1 MHTRPSPAAWPGRFA
16 RALARTLALAVP
28 CAALLSGCVAA
39 REVKPPVREHRVE
52 SRDGTTLHWWERGRG
67 STTVL
72 LIHGWTC
79 DATFWDA
86 QVDALAARYR
96 VVTLDLAGHGF
107 SGTPRRDWTMAQFGD
122 DVVRVADAARAKRI
136 VLVGHSMGGP
146 VAIEAAKRLRGRVIG
161 VVGVDT
167 LRQDY
172 FGDGSS
178 ARLEPLL
185 APFRQDFRA
194 AVSGFVAGNF
204 FVPQSDPALVQRIV
218 GTMSS
223 ARPEVGVPALQA
235 LLTWDWRTAFEGF
248 DVPLVLLNA
257 AQPPTELRTLAT
269 LVPGVRV
276 RTFDGVGHFPMMEQ
290 PQPFNVVLLEELARL
305 GQPGVR

>member
-1 MHTRPSPAAWPGRFA
+1 MHTLPRAASR
-16 RALARTLALAVP
+16 LL
-28 CAALLSGCVAA
+28 AALGLLGAVMLLAGCVAA
-39 REVKPPVREHRVE
+39 RDVKPPVREHRVE

-67 STTVL
+67 PTTVL

-79 DATFWDA
+79 DSSFWDA

-107 SGTPRRDWTMAQFGD
+107 SGLPPREWTMAQFAD

-146 VAIEAAKRLRGRVIG
+146 VAIEAAKRLRGRVVG
-161 VVGVDT
+161 VIGVDT
-167 LRQDY
+167 LRENY
-172 FGDGSS
+172 FGDGSL
-178 ARLEPLL
+178 ARVEPLL
-185 APFRQDFRA
+185 AAFRQDFRA
-194 AVSGFVAGNF
+194 AVTGFVEGNF
-204 FVPQSDPALVQRIV
+204 FVPQSDPALVRRIV

-223 ARPEVGVPALQA
+223 ARPAVGVPALEG
-235 LLTWDWRTAFEGF
+235 LLTWDWKSAFAGF

-257 AQPPTELRTLAT
+257 AQPPTGREPLEQVA
-269 LVPGVRV
+269 PGVRV
-276 RTFDGVGHFPMMEQ
+276 RTFDGVGHFLMMEQ

-305 GQPGVR
+305 GQPGAG